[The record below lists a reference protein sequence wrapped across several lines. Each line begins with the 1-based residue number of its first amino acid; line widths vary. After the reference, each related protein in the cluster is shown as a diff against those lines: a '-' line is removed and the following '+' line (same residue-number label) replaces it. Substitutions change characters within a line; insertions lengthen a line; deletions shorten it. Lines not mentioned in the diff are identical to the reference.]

1 LKETFHGQI
10 IQESVSFHY
19 EIGAEQEHV
28 VPPCNKLNGIYSCG
42 MMI

>member
-10 IQESVSFHY
+10 IHESVSFHY
-19 EIGAEQEHV
+19 EIGAVHV
-28 VPPCNKLNGIYSCG
+28 VSPCNKLNGTYSCG